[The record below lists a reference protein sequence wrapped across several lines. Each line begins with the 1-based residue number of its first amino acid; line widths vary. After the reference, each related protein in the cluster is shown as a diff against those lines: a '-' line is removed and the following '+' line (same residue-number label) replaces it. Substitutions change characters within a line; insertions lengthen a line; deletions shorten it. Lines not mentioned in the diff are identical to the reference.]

1 METEERIVDEL
12 ENIFDGLARR
22 TVEVQ
27 KKKLGLEGELS
38 NDDYIKL
45 AMKIREACVQMVGEP
60 IAEKVYNDLIEIIK
74 GVE

>member
-1 METEERIVDEL
+1 METEDRIVDRL

-38 NDDYIKL
+38 KEEYIQL
-45 AMKIREACVQMVGEP
+45 AKKIKEACVQMVGEP
-60 IAEKVYNDLIEIIK
+60 IAENVYNDLIEII
-74 GVE
+74 GS